1 MAVLRQEKALR
12 EALGTDAAGV
22 SRARRAYR
30 SNEVPGDAEGR
41 RLLAAYVRFYREE
54 FTRPRRFLGLFGWG
68 GVCFVLGVAG
78 FLVAG
83 RYGTALFFLGMYLVL
98 ALVSLGLRGRLRKSL
113 ATRERALA
121 EAGRGRADG

>member
-30 SNEVPGDAEGR
+30 RKEVPRDPEDR
-41 RLLAAYVRFYREE
+41 RLLAAYVRYYREE
-54 FTRPRRFLGLFGWG
+54 FVRPRRFLGLFGWG
-68 GVCFVLGVAG
+68 GVGFVLCVAG

-83 RYGTALFFLGMYLVL
+83 RYGAALSLVGMYLVL

-113 ATRERALA
+113 AARERALA
-121 EAGRGRADG
+121 EAGRANG